1 MWGFIIFKDNFISV
15 NEWKEVL
22 NNDNV
27 ISNKMVDVLKII
39 YKFENHSALTSEIA
53 NVRNLENSSDE
64 KSYNSLI
71 VQNAK
76 RVKEYFGK
84 NPIFE
89 GDSDKEIFWPW
100 FFNGKNT
107 NEGFQFQLKK
117 ELAIALKE
125 VFSSLKVEYSQNGVN
140 MENTMSFQEYIL
152 NKGYFFDPKIIE
164 NYLLSIKVKPFVI
177 FTGNSGTGKT
187 KLSQLFAEYI
197 SETYNRSE
205 NNLYL
210 IENEEYLSVNAPV
223 NPSSINHNVWTL
235 NKKSLYGVLPI
246 KEIERDFDDLLI
258 DNILQKDV

>member
-100 FFNGKNT
+100 FFNGK
-107 NEGFQFQLKK
+107 
-117 ELAIALKE
+117 
-125 VFSSLKVEYSQNGVN
+125 
-140 MENTMSFQEYIL
+140 IL
-152 NKGYFFDPKIIE
+152 
-164 NYLLSIKVKPFVI
+164 
-177 FTGNSGTGKT
+177 T
-187 KLSQLFAEYI
+187 
-197 SETYNRSE
+197 
-205 NNLYL
+205 
-210 IENEEYLSVNAPV
+210 
-223 NPSSINHNVWTL
+223 
-235 NKKSLYGVLPI
+235 
-246 KEIERDFDDLLI
+246 RDF
-258 DNILQKDV
+258 NFN